1 MIGRLYVALFAP
13 IAGSRLRPRLV
24 FSVLLSPF
32 DLIVAP
38 LTGMYV
44 WQREN
49 FVRFL
54 AAGIVLVCK
63 SILVGRSST
72 LLFLGLVSE
81 FVPRHGNSSAFQ

>member
-1 MIGRLYVALFAP
+1 MIGRLDVALFAP

-24 FSVLLSPF
+24 FSVFLSPF
-32 DLIVAP
+32 DLIVTP

-49 FVRFL
+49 FVCFL
-54 AAGIVLVCK
+54 AAGIVFVCK
-63 SILVGRSST
+63 GILVGRGPA

-81 FVPRHGNSSAFQ
+81 FVPRHGNSSKFQ